1 MLIVAVFFTGWMYA
15 DQVDGE
21 WVAFNEIMKR
31 KDASIQSQIANLQMK
46 IVAEDKVVEQKTVEV
61 LAEWEKDKPV
71 GGSMKPSEAT
81 VQLTILEGKFTKLKE
96 ERDNMNK
103 AKEALELG
111 EPGLCDPFHFTQLN
125 VTESTSIQ

>member
-1 MLIVAVFFTGWMYA
+1 MPGWMYA
-15 DQVDGE
+15 DQLDGE

-46 IVAEDKVVEQKTVEV
+46 IVAEDKVVETKTQDV

-71 GGSMKPSEAT
+71 GGSMKPSDAT
-81 VQLTILEGKFTKLKE
+81 MRLTILEGKFTKLKE

-111 EPGLCDPFHFTQLN
+111 EPGW
-125 VTESTSIQ
+125 STHSGFDYG

>member
-1 MLIVAVFFTGWMYA
+1 MYA

-61 LAEWEKDKPV
+61 LGEWEKDKPV

-111 EPGLCDPFHFTQLN
+111 EPGKHRHICRRIRKMIANLIEKLLIGA
-125 VTESTSIQ
+125 V

>member
-1 MLIVAVFFTGWMYA
+1 MYA

-61 LAEWEKDKPV
+61 LGEWEKDKPV

-111 EPGLCDPFHFTQLN
+111 EPGKQRHIWRRIRNMIEKLLIGA
-125 VTESTSIQ
+125 V